1 MILYQY
7 PPSAA
12 VDRLIP
18 KNKLYEQGAANSKLK
33 QKFID
38 EVAKIT
44 WVYKLSAGSLNIQTD
59 TLFQEVQIFRIVA
72 RTADLDLS
80 ILKYIDKLIPSPVI
94 FEIIH
99 NDRVKVIAAYKRV
112 SQADKSKIVLNKYY
126 SSEWLASD
134 QREPLPLILNLTDL
148 YTHLIEQL
156 LPSITNVA
164 VTDKH
169 IDTPKPPSQHIKP
182 KAIESNAP
190 STEANVVN
198 IVSIVA
204 KAELKPTATV
214 SISTTTSIEDKL
226 KHVQQVESLT
236 KQVEQL
242 QKKVKKEPQF
252 NRKVELNMRL
262 HKLKEQL
269 NQLINKAH

>member
-7 PPSAA
+7 PQSAA
-12 VDRLIP
+12 VDRSIP

-44 WVYKLSAGSLNIQTD
+44 WAYKLSAGSLNIQTD

-72 RTADLDLS
+72 RTADIDLS
-80 ILKYIDKLIPSPVI
+80 ILKYIDKLIPTPVI

-126 SSEWLASD
+126 SSAWLADD
-134 QREPLPLILNLTDL
+134 QRKPLPLILNLTDL

-156 LPSITNVA
+156 LPSIPNVA
-164 VTDKH
+164 VTDQPTE
-169 IDTPKPPSQHIKP
+169 TPKPPSQHIKP
-182 KAIESNAP
+182 KAIESSTP
-190 STEANVVN
+190 STE
-198 IVSIVA
+198 VSIVA

-214 SISTTTSIEDKL
+214 SISTTMSIEDKL

-269 NQLINKAH
+269 NQLINNTY

>member
-12 VDRLIP
+12 VDRPIP

-44 WVYKLSAGSLNIQTD
+44 WAYKLSAGSLNIQTD

-72 RTADLDLS
+72 RTADIDLG
-80 ILKYIDKLIPSPVI
+80 IIKYIDKLIPTPVI
-94 FEIIH
+94 FEVVY
-99 NDRVKVIAAYKRV
+99 NGQVQVIATYKRV
-112 SQADKSKIVLNKYY
+112 SQADKSKVVLNKYY
-126 SSEWLASD
+126 RSPWLASD
-134 QREPLPLILNLTDL
+134 QREPLPLMLSLTDL

-156 LPSITNVA
+156 LPVITNDA
-164 VTDKH
+164 VTDTLTDK
-169 IDTPKPPSQHIKP
+169 PKPPSQHIKP
-182 KAIESNAP
+182 KAIEDNAP
-190 STEANVVN
+190 STAA
-198 IVSIVA
+198 SIVA

-214 SISTTTSIEDKL
+214 SISPTMSIEDKL

-269 NQLINKAH
+269 TQLINKAH

>member
-12 VDRLIP
+12 VDRPIP
-18 KNKLYEQGAANSKLK
+18 KNKLYEQGSANSKLK

-44 WVYKLSAGSLNIQTD
+44 WAYKLSAGSLNIQTD

-72 RTADLDLS
+72 RTADIDLS
-80 ILKYIDKLIPSPVI
+80 IIKYIDKLIPTPVI

-112 SQADKSKIVLNKYY
+112 SQADKAKVVLNKYY
-126 SSEWLASD
+126 SSQWLADD
-134 QREPLPLILNLTDL
+134 QRKPLPLILNLTDL

-156 LPSITNVA
+156 LPNITNDV
-164 VTDKH
+164 VTDQPAK
-169 IDTPKPPSQHIKP
+169 TPKPPSQHIQP
-182 KAIESNAP
+182 KAIGGNTL
-190 STEANVVN
+190 STE
-198 IVSIVA
+198 VSIVA

-214 SISTTTSIEDKL
+214 SISTTMSIEDKL

-252 NRKVELNMRL
+252 NRKVELNMHL

>member
-7 PPSAA
+7 PQSAA
-12 VDRLIP
+12 VDRSIP

-44 WVYKLSAGSLNIQTD
+44 WAYKLSAGSLNIQTD
-59 TLFQEVQIFRIVA
+59 TLFQEVQIFSIVA
-72 RTADLDLS
+72 RTADIDLS
-80 ILKYIDKLIPSPVI
+80 ILKYIDKLIPTPVI

-126 SSEWLASD
+126 SSAWLADD
-134 QREPLPLILNLTDL
+134 QRKPLPLILNLTDL

-156 LPSITNVA
+156 LPSIPNVA
-164 VTDKH
+164 VTDQPTE
-169 IDTPKPPSQHIKP
+169 TPKPPSQHIKP
-182 KAIESNAP
+182 KAIEGNTA
-190 STEANVVN
+190 STTM
-198 IVSIVA
+198 SIVA
-204 KAELKPTATV
+204 KAELNPTATINIV
-214 SISTTTSIEDKL
+214 VDIEAKL
-226 KHVQQVESLT
+226 KRVQQIENLT

-242 QKKVKKEPQF
+242 QKKVNKEPQF

-262 HKLKEQL
+262 HKLKNEL
-269 NQLINKAH
+269 NQLMNK

>member
-7 PPSAA
+7 PQSAA
-12 VDRLIP
+12 VDRPIP
-18 KNKLYEQGAANSKLK
+18 KNKLYDQGAANSKLK

-44 WVYKLSAGSLNIQTD
+44 WAYKLSAGSLNIQTD
-59 TLFQEVQIFRIVA
+59 TLFQEVQIFSIVA
-72 RTADLDLS
+72 RTADIDLS
-80 ILKYIDKLIPSPVI
+80 ILKYIDKLIPTPVI

-99 NDRVKVIAAYKRV
+99 NDRVKVVAAYKRT

-134 QREPLPLILNLTDL
+134 QRKPLPLILNLTDL

-156 LPSITNVA
+156 LPSIANDA
-164 VTDKH
+164 VTDKLTN
-169 IDTPKPPSQHIKP
+169 TPKPSSQHIKP
-182 KAIESNAP
+182 ETLEGNTP

-204 KAELKPTATV
+204 EAELKPTATV
-214 SISTTTSIEDKL
+214 SISTAMGIEDKL

-269 NQLINKAH
+269 TQLINQAY

>member
-7 PPSAA
+7 PQSAI
-12 VDRLIP
+12 VDRPIP
-18 KNKLYEQGAANSKLK
+18 KKKLYEQGAANSKLK

-44 WVYKLSAGSLNIQTD
+44 WAYKLSAGTLNIQTD

-72 RTADLDLS
+72 RTADIDTK
-80 ILKYIDKLIPSPVI
+80 IIKYIDKLIPTPVI
-94 FEIIH
+94 FEVVY
-99 NDRVKVIAAYKRV
+99 NDKVQVVATYKRV

-126 SSEWLASD
+126 SSAWLADD
-134 QREPLPLILNLTDL
+134 QRKPLPLILNLTDL

-156 LPSITNVA
+156 LPSIPNVA
-164 VTDKH
+164 VTDQPTE
-169 IDTPKPPSQHIKP
+169 TPKPPSQHIKP
-182 KAIESNAP
+182 KA
-190 STEANVVN
+190 

-214 SISTTTSIEDKL
+214 SISTTMSIEDKL

-269 NQLINKAH
+269 NQLINNTY

>member
-7 PPSAA
+7 PQSAA
-12 VDRLIP
+12 VDRPIP

-38 EVAKIT
+38 GVAKIT
-44 WVYKLSAGSLNIQTD
+44 WAYKLSAGSLNIQTD

-72 RTADLDLS
+72 RTADIDLS
-80 ILKYIDKLIPSPVI
+80 ILKYIDKLIPTPVI
-94 FEIIH
+94 FEIVH
-99 NDRVKVIAAYKRV
+99 NDRVKVIAAYKRTN
-112 SQADKSKIVLNKYY
+112 QADKSKIVLNKYY

-148 YTHLIEQL
+148 YNHLIEQL
-156 LPSITNVA
+156 LPSIINDA
-164 VTDKH
+164 VTDKLT
-169 IDTPKPPSQHIKP
+169 DTPKPPSQHIKP
-182 KAIESNAP
+182 KAIEGDAP
-190 STEANVVN
+190 STEL
-198 IVSIVA
+198 SIVA
-204 KAELKPTATV
+204 KAELNPTATV
-214 SISTTTSIEDKL
+214 SISTAMSIEDKL

-269 NQLINKAH
+269 TQLINKAH

>member
-12 VDRLIP
+12 VDRP
-18 KNKLYEQGAANSKLK
+18 VAKKRLYEQGSANSKLK

-38 EVAKIT
+38 QVAKIT
-44 WVYKLSAGSLNIQTD
+44 WAYKLSAGTLNIQTD

-72 RTADLDLS
+72 RTANIDTK
-80 ILKYIDKLIPSPVI
+80 IIKYIDKLIPTPVI
-94 FEIIH
+94 FEVIY
-99 NDRVKVIAAYKRV
+99 NDKVQVIATYKRV
-112 SQADKSKIVLNKYY
+112 SQADKTKIVLNKYY
-126 SSEWLASD
+126 SSAWLADD
-134 QREPLPLILNLTDL
+134 QREPLPFVLNLSDL

-156 LPSITNVA
+156 LPNITNDA
-164 VTDKH
+164 PLDQL
-169 IDTPKPPSQHIKP
+169 KPPSQAIHP
-182 KAIESNAP
+182 KAIDTNTP
-190 STEANVVN
+190 STA
-198 IVSIVA
+198 VSILA
-204 KAELKPTATV
+204 KAELNPTARV
-214 SISTTTSIEDKL
+214 SINAAASIEDKL

-262 HKLKEQL
+262 HKLKNEL
-269 NQLINKAH
+269 DTLTN

>member
-7 PPSAA
+7 PQSAA
-12 VDRLIP
+12 VDRPIP

-44 WVYKLSAGSLNIQTD
+44 WAYKLSAGSLNIQTD

-112 SQADKSKIVLNKYY
+112 SQADKAKVVLNKYY
-126 SSEWLASD
+126 SSQWLADD
-134 QREPLPLILNLTDL
+134 QRKPLPLILNLTDL

-156 LPSITNVA
+156 LPSIPNVA

-169 IDTPKPPSQHIKP
+169 IDTSKPPSQHIQP
-182 KAIESNAP
+182 KAIGGNAP

-269 NQLINKAH
+269 NQLINKTY

>member
-7 PPSAA
+7 PQSAA
-12 VDRLIP
+12 VDRPIP
-18 KNKLYEQGAANSKLK
+18 KNKLYEQGSANSKLK

-44 WVYKLSAGSLNIQTD
+44 WAYKLSAGSLNIQTD

-80 ILKYIDKLIPSPVI
+80 ILKYIDKLIPTPVI
-94 FEIIH
+94 FEIVH
-99 NDRVKVIAAYKRV
+99 NDRVKVIAAYKRA

-156 LPSITNVA
+156 LPNITNDV
-164 VTDKH
+164 VTDQPAK
-169 IDTPKPPSQHIKP
+169 TPKPPSQHIQP
-182 KAIESNAP
+182 KAIGGNAL
-190 STEANVVN
+190 STE
-198 IVSIVA
+198 VSIVA

>member
-7 PPSAA
+7 PQSAA

-18 KNKLYEQGAANSKLK
+18 KNKLYEQGFANSKLK

-44 WVYKLSAGSLNIQTD
+44 WAYKLSAGSLNIQTD

-72 RTADLDLS
+72 RTADIDLS
-80 ILKYIDKLIPSPVI
+80 IIKYVDKLIPTPVI
-94 FEIIH
+94 FEVVY
-99 NDRVKVIAAYKRV
+99 NDRVKVIATYKRV
-112 SQADKSKIVLNKYY
+112 SQADKSKVVLNKYY
-126 SSEWLASD
+126 SSAWLADD

-156 LPSITNVA
+156 LPVITNDA
-164 VTDKH
+164 VPDTFTDQ
-169 IDTPKPPSQHIKP
+169 PKPYSQHIKP
-182 KAIESNAP
+182 KALEGDPPSNA
-190 STEANVVN
+190 
-198 IVSIVA
+198 VSIVA
-204 KAELKPTATV
+204 KAELNPTATINIAV
-214 SISTTTSIEDKL
+214 DIETKL
-226 KHVQQVESLT
+226 KRVQQIENLT

-242 QKKVKKEPQF
+242 QKKVNKEPQF

-269 NQLINKAH
+269 NQLINKTH

>member
-7 PPSAA
+7 PQSAA
-12 VDRLIP
+12 VDRPIP

-44 WVYKLSAGSLNIQTD
+44 WAYKLSAGSLNIQTD

-72 RTADLDLS
+72 RTADIDMS
-80 ILKYIDKLIPSPVI
+80 IIKYIDKLIPTPVI
-94 FEIIH
+94 FEIVF
-99 NDRVKVIAAYKRV
+99 NDQVKVVATYKRI
-112 SQADKSKIVLNKYY
+112 SQADKAKIVLNKYY
-126 SSEWLASD
+126 SSKWLADD
-134 QREPLPLILNLTDL
+134 QREPLPLILHLTDL

-156 LPSITNVA
+156 LPSITNDTVSDPP
-164 VTDKH
+164 TDKL
-169 IDTPKPPSQHIKP
+169 KSPSQNIKP
-182 KAIESNAP
+182 KAIEDNAP
-190 STEANVVN
+190 STA
-198 IVSIVA
+198 VSILA

-214 SISTTTSIEDKL
+214 SISTAMGIEDKL
-226 KHVQQVESLT
+226 KHVQQVEILT

-242 QKKVKKEPQF
+242 QRKVKKEPQF

-269 NQLINKAH
+269 ATLINKAY

>member
-12 VDRLIP
+12 VDRPIP

-44 WVYKLSAGSLNIQTD
+44 WAYKLSAGSLNIQTD
-59 TLFQEVQIFRIVA
+59 TLFQEVQIFSIVA
-72 RTADLDLS
+72 RTADIGLS
-80 ILKYIDKLIPSPVI
+80 ILKYIDKLIPTPVI

-126 SSEWLASD
+126 SSAWLADD

-156 LPSITNVA
+156 LPSIPTVA
-164 VTDKH
+164 VTDQPTE
-169 IDTPKPPSQHIKP
+169 TPKPPSQHIKP
-182 KAIESNAP
+182 KAIESSTP
-190 STEANVVN
+190 STE
-198 IVSIVA
+198 VSIVA

-214 SISTTTSIEDKL
+214 SISTTMSIEDKL

-236 KQVEQL
+236 KQVEQH

-252 NRKVELNMRL
+252 NRKVEINTQLRL
-262 HKLKEQL
+262 LRNEFEALSK
-269 NQLINKAH
+269 

>member
-12 VDRLIP
+12 VDRPIT

-44 WVYKLSAGSLNIQTD
+44 WAYKLSAGSLNIQTD

-72 RTADLDLS
+72 RTADIDLS
-80 ILKYIDKLIPSPVI
+80 ILKYIDKLIPTPVI

-99 NDRVKVIAAYKRV
+99 NNRVKVVAAYKRL

-126 SSEWLASD
+126 SSAWLADD

-156 LPSITNVA
+156 LPVITNDA
-164 VTDKH
+164 VPDMLTDQS
-169 IDTPKPPSQHIKP
+169 KPPSQHIKP
-182 KAIESNAP
+182 EAIEGNTP
-190 STEANVVN
+190 STE
-198 IVSIVA
+198 VSIVA

-214 SISTTTSIEDKL
+214 SISTKMGIEDKL

>member
-12 VDRLIP
+12 VDRPIP

-44 WVYKLSAGSLNIQTD
+44 WAYKLSAGSLNIQTD

-72 RTADLDLS
+72 RTADIDLS
-80 ILKYIDKLIPSPVI
+80 ILKYIDKLIPTPVI
-94 FEIIH
+94 FEVVH
-99 NDRVKVIAAYKRV
+99 NDRVKVVAAYKRT

-126 SSEWLASD
+126 SSAWLAD
-134 QREPLPLILNLTDL
+134 DERMPLPLILNLTDL
-148 YTHLIEQL
+148 YNHLIEQL
-156 LPSITNVA
+156 LPNVTNDDTGKP
-164 VTDKH
+164 TD
-169 IDTPKPPSQHIKP
+169 IPKPLSQHIQP
-182 KAIESNAP
+182 KTIGGNAP
-190 STEANVVN
+190 STE
-198 IVSIVA
+198 VSIIA
-204 KAELKPTATV
+204 KAELKPKATV
-214 SISTTTSIEDKL
+214 AISTTISIEDKL

>member
-7 PPSAA
+7 PQSAA
-12 VDRLIP
+12 VDRPIP
-18 KNKLYEQGAANSKLK
+18 KNKLYEQGSANSKLK

-44 WVYKLSAGSLNIQTD
+44 WAYKLSAGSLNIQTD

-72 RTADLDLS
+72 RTADIDMS
-80 ILKYIDKLIPSPVI
+80 IIKYIDKLITTPVI
-94 FEIIH
+94 FEVVH
-99 NDRVKVIAAYKRV
+99 NDLVKVVATYKRV

-126 SSEWLASD
+126 SSDWLASD
-134 QREPLPLILNLTDL
+134 RREPLPLILNLTDL

-156 LPSITNVA
+156 LPSIINDGM
-164 VTDKH
+164 TDKPT
-169 IDTPKPPSQHIKP
+169 DKQKPPSQHIKP
-182 KAIESNAP
+182 EAIEGDAP
-190 STEANVVN
+190 STS
-198 IVSIVA
+198 VSIVA
-204 KAELKPTATV
+204 KAELRPTAAV
-214 SISTTTSIEDKL
+214 SINPAVDIEAKL
-226 KHVQQVESLT
+226 KHVQQVETLT

-269 NQLINKAH
+269 TQLINKAH

>member
-12 VDRLIP
+12 VDRPIP

-44 WVYKLSAGSLNIQTD
+44 WAYKLSAGSLNIQTD
-59 TLFQEVQIFRIVA
+59 TLFQEVQIFSIVA
-72 RTADLDLS
+72 RTADIDLS
-80 ILKYIDKLIPSPVI
+80 ILKYIDKLIPTPVI
-94 FEIIH
+94 FEIVH
-99 NDRVKVIAAYKRV
+99 NDRLKVVAAYKRV

-156 LPSITNVA
+156 LPSITNDV
-164 VTDKH
+164 VTDQP
-169 IDTPKPPSQHIKP
+169 TQTLKPPSQHIKP
-182 KAIESNAP
+182 KTIESNAP
-190 STEANVVN
+190 STEASVVN
-198 IVSIVA
+198 IGSIIA

-214 SISTTTSIEDKL
+214 SISTTTDIEDKL

-269 NQLINKAH
+269 NQLINKAY

>member
-7 PPSAA
+7 PQSAA
-12 VDRLIP
+12 VDRPIP

-38 EVAKIT
+38 GVAKIT
-44 WVYKLSAGSLNIQTD
+44 WAYKLSAGSLNIQTD
-59 TLFQEVQIFRIVA
+59 TLFQEVQIFRIVT
-72 RTADLDLS
+72 RTADIDLS
-80 ILKYIDKLIPSPVI
+80 ILKYIDKLIPTPVI
-94 FEIIH
+94 FEIVH
-99 NDRVKVIAAYKRV
+99 NDRVKVIAAYKRTN
-112 SQADKSKIVLNKYY
+112 QADKSKIVLNKYY

-148 YTHLIEQL
+148 YNHLIEQL
-156 LPSITNVA
+156 LPSIINDA
-164 VTDKH
+164 VTDKLT
-169 IDTPKPPSQHIKP
+169 DTPKPPSQHIKP
-182 KAIESNAP
+182 KAIEGDAP
-190 STEANVVN
+190 STEL
-198 IVSIVA
+198 SIVA
-204 KAELKPTATV
+204 KAELNPTATV
-214 SISTTTSIEDKL
+214 SIITAMSIEDKL
-226 KHVQQVESLT
+226 KHVQQVEGLT

-269 NQLINKAH
+269 NQLINK

>member
-12 VDRLIP
+12 VDRPIP

-44 WVYKLSAGSLNIQTD
+44 WAYKLSAGSLNIQTD

-80 ILKYIDKLIPSPVI
+80 ILKYIDKLIPTPVI

-112 SQADKSKIVLNKYY
+112 SQADKSKVVLNKYY
-126 SSEWLASD
+126 SSAWLADD

-156 LPSITNVA
+156 LPVITNDS
-164 VTDKH
+164 VTDTFT
-169 IDTPKPPSQHIKP
+169 DQPKPSSQHIKP
-182 KAIESNAP
+182 EAIESNAP
-190 STEANVVN
+190 STA
-198 IVSIVA
+198 VSIIA
-204 KAELKPTATV
+204 KAELNPTATINIAV
-214 SISTTTSIEDKL
+214 DIETKL
-226 KHVQQVESLT
+226 KHVQQIENLRR
-236 KQVEQL
+236 QVEQL
-242 QKKVKKEPQF
+242 QKKVNKEPQF

-262 HKLKEQL
+262 HKLKNEL
-269 NQLINKAH
+269 NQLINK